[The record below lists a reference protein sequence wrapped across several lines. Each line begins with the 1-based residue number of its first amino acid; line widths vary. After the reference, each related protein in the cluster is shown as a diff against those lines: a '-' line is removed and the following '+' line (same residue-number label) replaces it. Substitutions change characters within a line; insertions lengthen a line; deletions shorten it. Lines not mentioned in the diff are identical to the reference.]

1 MIVKMSKYAF
11 MVYHKEYDT
20 FLSTLRD
27 LGVVHIKETNSVMDN
42 ERLQELLAER
52 KQINTLMRYFKNL
65 HAAEKDVKFAPARE
79 LTKEEGLK
87 LVRKIEELQDKKA
100 QLIASKQ
107 SIEKDLA
114 YMEIWGEFS
123 YQNINRL
130 KRAGYDVTF
139 FTCPTAKYE
148 PEWGVLYNA
157 ILINNFQSVTYFIT
171 ITKEGTLIDIDAER
185 PKMPV
190 QGLAKL
196 RARLDQRTKD
206 IQNVED
212 ELKHRAVED
221 YKTLEEFD
229 KNLQDEFNLSNA
241 LVQTDRQAGDKLM
254 LLEGWVPTENA
265 PALEHELDKQ
275 GYFFQ
280 QLEIEDGDKVPI
292 KLRNNKFSKLYEPI
306 TKMFSLPNYGELD
319 PTPLFAPFFM
329 LFFGL
334 CFGDGGYGLLVMIA
348 CTILKKK
355 VNPDFKP
362 YLTLFQYLGFAALL
376 VGTCTGSFFGVALAD
391 IPALSKIKNY
401 FVNSDNLMT
410 FSIVIGLVQIIFG
423 KCVAAYKIKIQKG
436 TKHSIAPFAWVFVII
451 SLALAFGLPMLNVHL
466 PNAVVMVC
474 YGIAILGLVVAYLYN
489 TPGKNVFLNFGT
501 GLWNTYNM
509 ASGLLGDTL
518 SYIRL
523 FAIGL
528 TGSILGGV
536 FNTLA
541 VTMTDGMNIVARAI
555 CMLLILLVG
564 HSINIALCTISS
576 LVHPLRLIFVEYY
589 KNNLKTHFIMEPIL
603 LAYVGIALMTGLTFI
618 GSSYGVTIAGN
629 AVVGAMKKNPDALGT
644 YIALSALP
652 SSQGLYGFVG
662 YFMMQ
667 KFLVADISMLAATAV
682 FGAGLV
688 LGFAGFYSSI
698 RQAQVCANGIAGV
711 GAGHNVFGA
720 TMVMAVFPELYAI
733 LALLVVILIGGTIP
747 VA

>member
-1 MIVKMSKYAF
+1 
-11 MVYHKEYDT
+11 
-20 FLSTLRD
+20 
-27 LGVVHIKETNSVMDN
+27 
-42 ERLQELLAER
+42 
-52 KQINTLMRYFKNL
+52 
-65 HAAEKDVKFAPARE
+65 
-79 LTKEEGLK
+79 
-87 LVRKIEELQDKKA
+87 
-100 QLIASKQ
+100 
-107 SIEKDLA
+107 
-114 YMEIWGEFS
+114 
-123 YQNINRL
+123 
-130 KRAGYDVTF
+130 
-139 FTCPTAKYE
+139 
-148 PEWGVLYNA
+148 
-157 ILINNFQSVTYFIT
+157 
-171 ITKEGTLIDIDAER
+171 
-185 PKMPV
+185 
-190 QGLAKL
+190 
-196 RARLDQRTKD
+196 
-206 IQNVED
+206 
-212 ELKHRAVED
+212 
-221 YKTLEEFD
+221 
-229 KNLQDEFNLSNA
+229 
-241 LVQTDRQAGDKLM
+241 M

-265 PALEHELDKQ
+265 PALEYELDKQ

-589 KNNLKTHFIMEPIL
+589 KNAEFEGGGKAYEPFRK
-603 LAYVGIALMTGLTFI
+603 A
-618 GSSYGVTIAGN
+618 
-629 AVVGAMKKNPDALGT
+629 
-644 YIALSALP
+644 
-652 SSQGLYGFVG
+652 
-662 YFMMQ
+662 
-667 KFLVADISMLAATAV
+667 
-682 FGAGLV
+682 
-688 LGFAGFYSSI
+688 
-698 RQAQVCANGIAGV
+698 
-711 GAGHNVFGA
+711 
-720 TMVMAVFPELYAI
+720 
-733 LALLVVILIGGTIP
+733 
-747 VA
+747 